1 MTQCF
6 EEEHTAIAPGFST
19 SFSTAQKTLPRRSAG
34 PRRGAARSVVGTRDT
49 LIVETVSV
57 RHTAPTSRCRL
68 RFPNEL
74 AMSSV
79 SVCRDARTLPASFC
93 H

>member
-19 SFSTAQKTLPRRSAG
+19 SFSTAQKNAPEEERWPTTCGSSSGRWDG
-34 PRRGAARSVVGTRDT
+34 DT
-49 LIVETVSV
+49 LIETLSV
-57 RHTAPTSRCRL
+57 RHPAPTFRCRL

-79 SVCRDARTLPASFC
+79 SVRRRLIGSSSS
-93 H
+93 